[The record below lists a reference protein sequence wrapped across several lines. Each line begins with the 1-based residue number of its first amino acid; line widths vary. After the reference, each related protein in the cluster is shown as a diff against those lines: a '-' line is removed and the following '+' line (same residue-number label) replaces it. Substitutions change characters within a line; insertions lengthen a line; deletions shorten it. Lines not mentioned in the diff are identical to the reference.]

1 MEESKMSFFND
12 IVFKEFN
19 MNNSK
24 NGKENEEEDFP
35 SIRRQGSLFRT
46 NIDLLNCFDHDEDQ
60 EEKKPNHN
68 NEPNGMESNENI
80 KNIKNVGGKGTIIEK
95 GENDSKKQKKL
106 LMNRISAKKSRQKKK
121 EYVTY
126 LENEIERLKKEKNNI
141 KKYQNANNKSNINN
155 QMNSNG
161 NCVNNSMNKKN
172 KDLKYLIK
180 KQQELTELQIK
191 SKVNNEKDE
200 IEYTKIQ
207 KKVLYTLF
215 INHIKYLMP
224 LKLKIFQQK
233 YLKMEP
239 FLEGDTLED
248 LLYKININIDTLNA
262 LYDFSKTDQK
272 DSISMQFMSYYTQLK
287 KYVLNFKENYDL
299 L

>member
-1 MEESKMSFFND
+1 MSLFND

-24 NGKENEEEDFP
+24 KGKENDEEDFA
-35 SIRRQGSLFRT
+35 SIRKQGSLFRT
-46 NIDLLNCFDHDEDQ
+46 NIDLLNCFDDEDQ
-60 EEKKPNHN
+60 EDKKPNHNN
-68 NEPNGMESNENI
+68 NEPNGMESNESI
-80 KNIKNVGGKGTIIEK
+80 KNSKNLSGKGTIFEK
-95 GENDSKKQKKL
+95 SENDSKKQRKL

-126 LENEIERLKKEKNNI
+126 LEKEIERLKKEKNNN
-141 KKYQNANNKSNINN
+141 KKFQNAINKSNINN
-155 QMNSNG
+155 QINGHSNDI
-161 NCVNNSMNKKN
+161 NSMNNKN
-172 KDLKYLIK
+172 IDLDFLIK
-180 KQQELTELQIK
+180 KQFELTELQIK
-191 SKVNNEKDE
+191 SKVNNNEKDE

-207 KKVLYTLF
+207 KRVLHDLF

-239 FLEGDTLED
+239 FLESDTLED
-248 LLYKININIDTLNA
+248 ILFKININIDTLNA
-262 LYDFSKTDQK
+262 LYDFSKNDQK
-272 DSISMQFMSYYTQLK
+272 DCISMQFMSYYTRLK

>member
-1 MEESKMSFFND
+1 M
-12 IVFKEFN
+12 
-19 MNNSK
+19 
-24 NGKENEEEDFP
+24 
-35 SIRRQGSLFRT
+35 
-46 NIDLLNCFDHDEDQ
+46 
-60 EEKKPNHN
+60 
-68 NEPNGMESNENI
+68 
-80 KNIKNVGGKGTIIEK
+80 
-95 GENDSKKQKKL
+95 
-106 LMNRISAKKSRQKKK
+106 
-121 EYVTY
+121 
-126 LENEIERLKKEKNNI
+126 
-141 KKYQNANNKSNINN
+141 
-155 QMNSNG
+155 
-161 NCVNNSMNKKN
+161 
-172 KDLKYLIK
+172 
-180 KQQELTELQIK
+180 
-191 SKVNNEKDE
+191 
-200 IEYTKIQ
+200 
-207 KKVLYTLF
+207 F